1 MKKIE
6 LNKSLS
12 CNNKIK
18 YYSNFN
24 LVGNC
29 CRFSPMILQERER
42 ERDSFSKY
50 LVYLHLGK
58 GTIEK
63 L

>member
-29 CRFSPMILQERER
+29 CRLSPMILQ

-50 LVYLHLGK
+50 LVL
-58 GTIEK
+58 TPR
-63 L
+63 

>member
-29 CRFSPMILQERER
+29 CRLSPMILL

-58 GTIEK
+58 GTIKK